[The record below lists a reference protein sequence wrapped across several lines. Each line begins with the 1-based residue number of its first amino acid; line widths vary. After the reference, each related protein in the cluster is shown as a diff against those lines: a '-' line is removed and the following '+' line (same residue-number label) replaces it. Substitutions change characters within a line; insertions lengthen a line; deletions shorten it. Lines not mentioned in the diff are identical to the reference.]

1 MKDKLIDNLTPAGT
15 SLFNGFDSFMRDLSE
30 HDEAVISGGA
40 NSNSRSRPKK
50 RRRPRRSVS
59 RT

>member
-1 MKDKLIDNLTPAGT
+1 MNDKLIANSNPAGT
-15 SLFNGFDSFMRDLSE
+15 SLFTGFNSFMRDLSE
-30 HDEAVISGGA
+30 HDEAVIAGGD